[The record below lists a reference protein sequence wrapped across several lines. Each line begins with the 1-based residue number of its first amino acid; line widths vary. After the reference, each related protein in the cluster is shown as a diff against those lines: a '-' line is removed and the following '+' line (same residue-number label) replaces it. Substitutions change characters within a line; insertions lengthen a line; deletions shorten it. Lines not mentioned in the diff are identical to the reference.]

1 MKLKDHLQNRIQQL
15 DIVEKIILINIICF
29 VFPLFFKTILFLF
42 SLSENFFVGLFELSS
57 SFQDLVFKPWTILTY
72 GFLHSGF
79 FHLFWN
85 MYLLYFSSRL
95 LLNLFDSKIF
105 LKLYFLGIIIG
116 GLTFILSYNFFP
128 VFQDANPYMVGASA
142 GVMSVFIFMS
152 TYSPNLEIKLILFNI
167 KLRYLG
173 IAFVLLD
180 VIQIPYGNSGGHI
193 AHLGGAFFGFFYAQ
207 RLQKGLDIGLPLD
220 NLVEKISQ
228 LFVRKSKMKTVYK
241 SKDTSDIQNK
251 KSTMVRDHQRRIDEI
266 LDKISVSGYE
276 SLSNEE
282 KDFLFRIG
290 KK

>member
-1 MKLKDHLQNRIQQL
+1 MKLKDQIQYRIQQL
-15 DIVEKIILINIICF
+15 NIVEKIILINIICF
-29 VFPLFFKTILFLF
+29 VFPLLFKTILFLF
-42 SLSENFFVGLFELSS
+42 SLPENFFVGLFELSS
-57 SFQDLVFKPWTILTY
+57 SFQDLVFRPWTILTY

-95 LLNLFDSKIF
+95 LLNLFNSKIF

-152 TYSPNLEIKLILFNI
+152 TYSPSLEIKLILFNI

-193 AHLGGAFFGFFYAQ
+193 AHLGGAFFGFLYAQ

-241 SKDTSDIQNK
+241 SKDKSSIQYQKTSIE
-251 KSTMVRDHQRRIDEI
+251 RDHQRRIDEI

>member
-1 MKLKDHLQNRIQQL
+1 MKLKDQIQYRIQQL
-15 DIVEKIILINIICF
+15 NIVEKIILINIICF
-29 VFPLFFKTILFLF
+29 VFPLLFKTILFLF
-42 SLSENFFVGLFELSS
+42 SLPENFFVGLFELSS
-57 SFQDLVFKPWTILTY
+57 SFQDLVFRPWTILTY

-95 LLNLFDSKIF
+95 LLNLFNSKIF

-193 AHLGGAFFGFFYAQ
+193 AHLGGAFFGFLYAQ

-228 LFVRKSKMKTVYK
+228 LFVRKSKIKTVYK
-241 SKDTSDIQNK
+241 RKDTSGIHNQK
-251 KSTMVRDHQRRIDEI
+251 TSLQSDHQRRIDEI

>member
-1 MKLKDHLQNRIQQL
+1 MKLKDHLQYRIQQL

-42 SLSENFFVGLFELSS
+42 SLSQNFFVGLFELSS

-152 TYSPNLEIKLILFNI
+152 TYSPNLEIKLILFSI

-266 LDKISVSGYE
+266 LDKISMSGYE

>member
-1 MKLKDHLQNRIQQL
+1 MKLKDHIQYRIQQL

-42 SLSENFFVGLFELSS
+42 SLSQNFFVGLFELSS

-173 IAFVLLD
+173 IVFVLLD

-266 LDKISVSGYE
+266 LDKISMSGYE

>member
-1 MKLKDHLQNRIQQL
+1 MKLKDQIQYRIQQL
-15 DIVEKIILINIICF
+15 NIVEKIILINIICF
-29 VFPLFFKTILFLF
+29 VFPLLFKTILFLF

-57 SFQDLVFKPWTILTY
+57 SFQDLVFRPWTILTY

-95 LLNLFDSKIF
+95 LLNLFNSKIF

-116 GLTFILSYNFFP
+116 GMTFILSYNFFP

-193 AHLGGAFFGFFYAQ
+193 AHLGGAFFGFLYAQ

-228 LFVRKSKMKTVYK
+228 LFVRKSKIKTVYK
-241 SKDTSDIQNK
+241 SKDTSDIHKQK
-251 KSTMVRDHQRRIDEI
+251 TSIERVHQRRIDEI

-276 SLSNEE
+276 RLSNEE

>member
-1 MKLKDHLQNRIQQL
+1 MKLKDHIQYRIQQL
-15 DIVEKIILINIICF
+15 DIVEKIIFINIICF

-95 LLNLFDSKIF
+95 LLNLFNSKIF

-152 TYSPNLEIKLILFNI
+152 TYSPSLEIKLILFNI

-228 LFVRKSKMKTVYK
+228 LFIRKSKMKTVYK

>member
-1 MKLKDHLQNRIQQL
+1 MKLKDHIQYRIQQL

-95 LLNLFDSKIF
+95 LLNLFNSKIF

-116 GLTFILSYNFFP
+116 GLIFILSYNFFP

-152 TYSPNLEIKLILFNI
+152 TYSPSLEIKLILFNI

-193 AHLGGAFFGFFYAQ
+193 AHLGGAFYGFIYAQ
-207 RLQKGLDIGLPLD
+207 RLQKGVDIGLPL
-220 NLVEKISQ
+220 
-228 LFVRKSKMKTVYK
+228 R
-241 SKDTSDIQNK
+241 
-251 KSTMVRDHQRRIDEI
+251 
-266 LDKISVSGYE
+266 
-276 SLSNEE
+276 SL
-282 KDFLFRIG
+282 
-290 KK
+290 

>member
-1 MKLKDHLQNRIQQL
+1 MKLKDHIQYRIQQL
-15 DIVEKIILINIICF
+15 DIAEKIIFINIICF

-95 LLNLFDSKIF
+95 LLNLFNSKIF

-228 LFVRKSKMKTVYK
+228 LFIRKSKMKTVYK

-251 KSTMVRDHQRRIDEI
+251 KSTMVGDQQRKIDEI

>member
-1 MKLKDHLQNRIQQL
+1 M
-15 DIVEKIILINIICF
+15 
-29 VFPLFFKTILFLF
+29 
-42 SLSENFFVGLFELSS
+42 
-57 SFQDLVFKPWTILTY
+57 
-72 GFLHSGF
+72 
-79 FHLFWN
+79 
-85 MYLLYFSSRL
+85 
-95 LLNLFDSKIF
+95 
-105 LKLYFLGIIIG
+105 GIIIG

-193 AHLGGAFFGFFYAQ
+193 AHLGGAFFGFLYAQ

-220 NLVEKISQ
+220 NFVEKISQ
-228 LFVRKSKMKTVYK
+228 LFVRKSKIKTVYK
-241 SKDTSDIQNK
+241 RKDTSGIHNQK
-251 KSTMVRDHQRRIDEI
+251 TSLQSDHQRRIDEI

>member
-1 MKLKDHLQNRIQQL
+1 MKLKDQIQYRIQQL
-15 DIVEKIILINIICF
+15 NIVEKIILINIICF
-29 VFPLFFKTILFLF
+29 VFPLLFKTILFLF

-57 SFQDLVFKPWTILTY
+57 SFQDLVFRPWTILTY

-95 LLNLFDSKIF
+95 LLNLFNSKIF

-193 AHLGGAFFGFFYAQ
+193 AHLGGAFFGFLYAQ

-228 LFVRKSKMKTVYK
+228 LFVRKSKIKTVYK
-241 SKDTSDIQNK
+241 RKDTSGIHNQK
-251 KSTMVRDHQRRIDEI
+251 TSLQSDHQRRIDEI

>member
-1 MKLKDHLQNRIQQL
+1 MKLKDHIQYRIQQL
-15 DIVEKIILINIICF
+15 DIVEKIIFINIICF

-57 SFQDLVFKPWTILTY
+57 SFQDLVFRPWTILTY

-95 LLNLFDSKIF
+95 LLNLFNSKIF

-152 TYSPNLEIKLILFNI
+152 TYSPSLEIKLILFNI

-228 LFVRKSKMKTVYK
+228 LFIRKSKIKTVYK

>member
-1 MKLKDHLQNRIQQL
+1 MKLKDQIQYRIQQL
-15 DIVEKIILINIICF
+15 NIVEKIILINIICF
-29 VFPLFFKTILFLF
+29 VFPLLFKTILFLF

-57 SFQDLVFKPWTILTY
+57 SFQDLVFRPWTILTY

-95 LLNLFDSKIF
+95 LLNLFNSKIF

-207 RLQKGLDIGLPLD
+207 RLQKGLDIDLPLD

-228 LFVRKSKMKTVYK
+228 LFIRKSKIKTVYK

>member
-1 MKLKDHLQNRIQQL
+1 MKLKDQIQNRIQQL
-15 DIVEKIILINIICF
+15 NIVEKIILINIICF
-29 VFPLFFKTILFLF
+29 VFPLLFKTILFLF
-42 SLSENFFVGLFELSS
+42 SLSENFFIGLFELSS
-57 SFQDLVFKPWTILTY
+57 SFQDLVFRPWTILTY

-95 LLNLFDSKIF
+95 LLNLFNSKIF

-193 AHLGGAFFGFFYAQ
+193 AHLGGAFFGFLYAQ

-220 NLVEKISQ
+220 NLVEKIPQ
-228 LFVRKSKMKTVYK
+228 LFVRKSKIKTVYK
-241 SKDTSDIQNK
+241 RKYTSDIQNQK
-251 KSTMVRDHQRRIDEI
+251 TSIERDHQRRIDEI

>member
-1 MKLKDHLQNRIQQL
+1 MKLKDHIQYRIQQL
-15 DIVEKIILINIICF
+15 DIVEKIIFINIICF

-95 LLNLFDSKIF
+95 LLNLFNSKIF

-228 LFVRKSKMKTVYK
+228 LFIRKSKMKTVYK

>member
-1 MKLKDHLQNRIQQL
+1 MKLKDHIQYRIQQL
-15 DIVEKIILINIICF
+15 DIVEKIIFINIICF

-95 LLNLFDSKIF
+95 LLNLFNSKIF

-152 TYSPNLEIKLILFNI
+152 TYSPSLEIKLILFNI

-228 LFVRKSKMKTVYK
+228 LFIRKSKMKTVYK

-266 LDKISVSGYE
+266 LDKISASGYE

>member
-1 MKLKDHLQNRIQQL
+1 MKLKDHIQYRIQQL
-15 DIVEKIILINIICF
+15 DIAEKIIFINIICF

-95 LLNLFDSKIF
+95 LLNLFNSKIF

-152 TYSPNLEIKLILFNI
+152 TYSPSLEIKLILFNI

-228 LFVRKSKMKTVYK
+228 LFIRKSKMKTVYK